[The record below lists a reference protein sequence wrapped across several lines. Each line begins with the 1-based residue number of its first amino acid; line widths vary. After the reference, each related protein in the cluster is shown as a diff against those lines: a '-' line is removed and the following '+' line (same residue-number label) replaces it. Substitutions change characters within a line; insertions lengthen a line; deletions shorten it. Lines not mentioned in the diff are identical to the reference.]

1 MEKIMSMDGVVSD
14 GFEGPIA
21 VKVWSIFARFE
32 WFVGEIYV
40 YIYMYI
46 CYIYERL
53 EHAYPADSLQRAVL
67 CSLG

>member
-21 VKVWSIFARFE
+21 VKVWSISHDSNGLWER
-32 WFVGEIYV
+32 YM
-40 YIYMYI
+40 YIYMYV